1 MMEQEKMKQDEMQRD
16 GVKQGRMKLVIG
28 HLYPDLLNLYG
39 DRGNIQC
46 FRKRLEWRGMEAEVI
61 PFLSGDKIDFSK
73 LDIVLLGGGSD
84 REQELVC
91 GFLKDIREDFKT
103 YVEDGGVVL
112 AVCGGYQLLGKY
124 YRTDKKTIE
133 GLGILDITTE
143 WEPERLI
150 RNIVLNSPLFEQPVV
165 GFENHGGR
173 TYIGDHTPF
182 GKVFY
187 GLGNTGKSGYEGVVY
202 KNVIA
207 TYLHGPLLPKN
218 PQVCDYLLE
227 RAPTKDASSFCSF
240 ISYPFL
246 SYVPSA
252 VCYFRYSTAVSY
264 STTVSYSAAA
274 SCSVVVLLCLP
285 REILNIRPR
294 LPG

>member
-1 MMEQEKMKQDEMQRD
+1 
-16 GVKQGRMKLVIG
+16 MKLTIG

-46 FRKRLEWRGMEAEVI
+46 FCKRLEWRGIEAEVI
-61 PFLSGDKIDFSK
+61 PFVSGDTIDFSK
-73 LDIVLLGGGSD
+73 LDIILLGGGSD

-91 GFLKDIREDFKT
+91 EHLKKIKDDFRN
-103 YVEDGGVVL
+103 YVENDGVVL

-124 YRTDKKTIE
+124 YKTDKKTIE
-133 GLGILDITTE
+133 GLGILDIYTE
-143 WEPERLI
+143 WEPERMI
-150 RNIVLNSPLFEQPVV
+150 RNIILNSPLFDTPVV

-218 PQVCDYLLE
+218 PHVCDYLLE
-227 RAPTKDASSFCSF
+227 RALKRKYGKDIKLEALPDKLEHKANNY
-240 ISYPFL
+240 I
-246 SYVPSA
+246 VN
-252 VCYFRYSTAVSY
+252 RYSDKKYRIKET
-264 STTVSYSAAA
+264 
-274 SCSVVVLLCLP
+274 
-285 REILNIRPR
+285 IKR
-294 LPG
+294 LT

>member
-1 MMEQEKMKQDEMQRD
+1 
-16 GVKQGRMKLVIG
+16 MKLTIG

-46 FRKRLEWRGMEAEVI
+46 FRKRLEWRGIEAEVI
-61 PFLSGDKIDFSK
+61 PFLSGDAIDFSK
-73 LDIVLLGGGSD
+73 LDIILLGGGSD

-91 GFLKDIREDFKT
+91 GQLQNIKQDFKD
-103 YVEDGGVVL
+103 YVENDGVVL

-124 YRTDKKTIE
+124 YKTDKKNIE
-133 GLGILDITTE
+133 GLSILDITTE

-150 RNIVLNSPLFEQPVV
+150 RNIVLNSPLFDTPVV

-173 TYIGDHTPF
+173 THIGKHTPF

-202 KNVIA
+202 KNVIG

-218 PQVCDYLLE
+218 PHVCDYLLAKALKRKYGE
-227 RAPTKDASSFCSF
+227 DLTLDPLTDKLEHLAH
-240 ISYPFL
+240 SYI
-246 SYVPSA
+246 VD
-252 VCYFRYSTAVSY
+252 RYSDKKY
-264 STTVSYSAAA
+264 
-274 SCSVVVLLCLP
+274 
-285 REILNIRPR
+285 ILKETIKRHT
-294 LPG
+294 

>member
-1 MMEQEKMKQDEMQRD
+1 
-16 GVKQGRMKLVIG
+16 MKLTIG

-46 FRKRLEWRGMEAEVI
+46 FRKRLEWRGIEAEVI
-61 PFLSGDKIDFSK
+61 PFLSGDAIDFSK
-73 LDIVLLGGGSD
+73 LDIILLGGGSD

-91 GFLKDIREDFKT
+91 GQLQNIKQDFKD
-103 YVEDGGVVL
+103 YVENDGVVL

-124 YRTDKKTIE
+124 YKTDKKNIE
-133 GLGILDITTE
+133 GLSILDITTE

-150 RNIVLNSPLFEQPVV
+150 RNIVLNSPLFDTPVV

-173 TYIGDHTPF
+173 THIGKHTPF

-202 KNVIA
+202 KNVIG

-218 PQVCDYLLE
+218 PHVCDYLLAKALKRKYGE
-227 RAPTKDASSFCSF
+227 DMTLDPLTDKLEHLAN
-240 ISYPFL
+240 SYI
-246 SYVPSA
+246 VD
-252 VCYFRYSTAVSY
+252 RYSDKKY
-264 STTVSYSAAA
+264 
-274 SCSVVVLLCLP
+274 
-285 REILNIRPR
+285 ILKETIKRHT
-294 LPG
+294 

>member
-1 MMEQEKMKQDEMQRD
+1 MAGD
-16 GVKQGRMKLVIG
+16 GGR
-28 HLYPDLLNLYG
+28 G
-39 DRGNIQC
+39 DS
-46 FRKRLEWRGMEAEVI
+46 V
-61 PFLSGDKIDFSK
+61 LSGEKIDFSK

-91 GFLKDIREDFKT
+91 GFLKDIKDDFKA

-124 YRTDKKTIE
+124 YKTNKKTIE
-133 GLGILDITTE
+133 GLSILDITTE
-143 WEPERLI
+143 WQPERLI

-187 GLGNTGKSGYEGVVY
+187 GLGNTGKSGYEGVIY

-218 PQVCDYLLE
+218 PALCDYILTNAIKRKNPDFKGLGGLE
-227 RAPTKDASSFCSF
+227 DTLEDMANQYIVNRFKK
-240 ISYPFL
+240 
-246 SYVPSA
+246 
-252 VCYFRYSTAVSY
+252 
-264 STTVSYSAAA
+264 
-274 SCSVVVLLCLP
+274 
-285 REILNIRPR
+285 
-294 LPG
+294 

>member
-1 MMEQEKMKQDEMQRD
+1 
-16 GVKQGRMKLVIG
+16 MKLTIG

-46 FRKRLEWRGMEAEVI
+46 FRKRLEWRGIEAEVI
-61 PFLSGDKIDFSK
+61 PFLSGDEIDFSR

-91 GFLKDIREDFKT
+91 GYLKNIRDDFKK
-103 YVEDGGVVL
+103 YVEEGGVVL

-124 YRTDKKTIE
+124 YKTRTETIE
-133 GLGILDITTE
+133 GLAILDITTE
-143 WEPERLI
+143 WEPERLVK
-150 RNIVLNSPLFEQPVV
+150 NIILNSPLFDMPVV

-173 TYIGDHTPF
+173 TYIGDHTPL
-182 GKVFY
+182 GKVFFGY
-187 GLGNTGKSGYEGVVY
+187 GNTGKSGYESVVY

-227 RAPTKDASSFCSF
+227 RALKRKYGEDVRLEPLPDELERSAN
-240 ISYPFL
+240 SYI
-246 SYVPSA
+246 A
-252 VCYFRYSTAVSY
+252 DRYSDKKY
-264 STTVSYSAAA
+264 
-274 SCSVVVLLCLP
+274 VL
-285 REILNIRPR
+285 RETIKKHT
-294 LPG
+294 